1 MPFEPDFIVTG
12 PDPSEVAL
20 VVEAK
25 ASDRVPDEAKNQLK
39 NFMRSLGSPVGL
51 IITLDRILLYRDAY
65 LPSAEESIK
74 EVGDFETPG
83 ILRWHHARQPVRETR
98 DFERRVQSWLESL
111 VTESGVKSLAPEF
124 KRAAELYLVPAL
136 QQGVVRSTH
145 PRPNLNA

>member
-25 ASDRVPDEAKNQLK
+25 ASNRVPDEAKNQLK
-39 NFMRSLGSPVGL
+39 DYMRSLRSPVGL
-51 IITLDRILLYRDAY
+51 IVTLDRILLYRDAY
-65 LPSAEESIK
+65 LPSAEQSIK

-83 ILRWHHARQPVRETR
+83 ILRRDTARQPVLESLA
-98 DFERRVQSWLESL
+98 FERRVQSWLEGLS
-111 VTESGVKSLAPEF
+111 TESGIRSLTPEF
-124 KRAAELYLVPAL
+124 RRAAELYLVPAL

-145 PRPNLNA
+145 PRPHVNA